1 MMICLLM
8 SKLRYPDTIKKYVNI
23 YIKCEQRV
31 TGKHF
36 HQVRSKSE
44 DWKAKLL
51 FLLAIVLF
59 VLLRYTD
66 SDYPIGIS
74 DRGLLDLFNN
84 SNIICI
90 IKTNV
95 LSHRT

>member
-44 DWKAKLL
+44 DWKAKLR
-51 FLLAIVLF
+51 FLLAIVLS
-59 VLLRYTD
+59 VLLRHTD
-66 SDYPIGIS
+66 SDCPFGIFK
-74 DRGLLDLFNN
+74 LFL
-84 SNIICI
+84 
-90 IKTNV
+90 IKS
-95 LSHRT
+95 L